1 MSREARPPVKSSPV
15 LVREEPEVQESAPA
29 APPVNA
35 RGIALTVLAV
45 AASILLIRY
54 MQDVLIPFVLAGLVF
69 YALDPLVDRLER
81 LRVPRSLGAAFA
93 ILLIVGATVA
103 TAYVLK
109 DDALRVLEDLPAAAQ
124 KMRAQLAESSGQ
136 EPGVLEKVQ
145 DAAREIEET
154 AAAAASPEPSSPR
167 GVQSV
172 RVEEPAF
179 NATDYVWWTSM
190 GALTLLGQ
198 AALVLFLTYFLLV
211 YDDLFKR
218 KLVESIGPRLTQK
231 KITVQILNDIA
242 WQIERFLLVQILT
255 SVVVGVATGVV
266 LWWIGLSYPWV
277 WAVAAGVFNIVP
289 YFGPLV
295 VAAGL
300 GIVGFLQF
308 GTMSMALGIAGAA
321 MLITTIEG
329 YWLTPALMRRVA
341 QMNRIA
347 IFAGILFWSWMWG
360 IAGMLLAIPMMV
372 VLKAVCDRVEDLQP
386 FGSMLGE

>member
-1 MSREARPPVKSSPV
+1 MKLGRPVTSSSTPAHDE
-15 LVREEPEVQESAPA
+15 RDVQESGPA
-29 APPVNA
+29 ATQVDA

-45 AASILLIRY
+45 AASILLVRY
-54 MQDVLIPFVLAGLVF
+54 MQDVLIPFILAGLVF

-81 LRVPRSLGAAFA
+81 LRVPRSLGAACA
-93 ILLIVGATVA
+93 ILLVLGGTVA

-109 DDALRVLEDLPAAAQ
+109 DDALRVIEDLPAAAQ
-124 KMRAQLAESSGQ
+124 KMRAQLADDSSE

-154 AAAAASPEPSSPR
+154 AAAAASPEPSPPQ

-172 RVEEPAF
+172 RVEAPTF
-179 NATDYVWWTSM
+179 NASDYVWWTSM

-218 KLVESIGPRLTQK
+218 KLIENIGPRLAQK

-255 SVVVGVATGVV
+255 SVVVAVATGVM
-266 LWWIGLSYPWV
+266 LWWVGLSYPWV
-277 WAVAAGVFNIVP
+277 WGVAAGVFNIVP

-300 GIVGFLQF
+300 GVVGFLQF
-308 GTMSMALGIAGAA
+308 GTMSMALGVAGMA

-329 YWLTPALMRRVA
+329 YWLTPGLMRRVA

-360 IAGMLLAIPMMV
+360 ISGMLLAIPMMV
-372 VLKAVCDRVEDLQP
+372 VMKAVCDRVEDLQP
-386 FGSMLGE
+386 IGNMLGE

>member
-1 MSREARPPVKSSPV
+1 MPV
-15 LVREEPEVQESAPA
+15 RNEPDPQPSAPPA
-29 APPVNA
+29 TQVDA

-69 YALDPLVDRLER
+69 YALDPLVDRLEH

-93 ILLIVGATVA
+93 IFLVVGGIAATV
-103 TAYVLK
+103 YVLR
-109 DDALRVLEDLPAAAQ
+109 DDALRVIEDLPAAAQ
-124 KMRAQLAESSGQ
+124 KMRAQLADDPDA

-154 AAAAASPEPSSPR
+154 AAAAASPEPSPPQ

-179 NATDYVWWTSM
+179 NAADYVWWTSM
-190 GALTLLGQ
+190 GAITLLGQ

-218 KLVESIGPRLTQK
+218 KLIENVGPRLTQK

-255 SVVVGVATGVV
+255 SIVVGVATALV

-277 WAVAAGVFNIVP
+277 WGVAAGIFNIVP

-308 GTMSMALGIAGAA
+308 ESMSMALGIAGMA

-360 IAGMLLAIPMMV
+360 IPGMLLAIPMMV
-372 VLKAVCDRVEDLQP
+372 VMKAVCDRVEDLQP
-386 FGSMLGE
+386 IGNMLGE

>member
-1 MSREARPPVKSSPV
+1 MTRSSLPVRTDPDPQTSGPPATQVD
-15 LVREEPEVQESAPA
+15 
-29 APPVNA
+29 A

-69 YALDPLVDRLER
+69 YALDPLVDRLEH

-93 ILLIVGATVA
+93 IFLVVGGIAATV
-103 TAYVLK
+103 YVLR
-109 DDALRVLEDLPAAAQ
+109 DDALRVIEDLPAAAQ
-124 KMRAQLAESSGQ
+124 KMRAQLADDSDA

-154 AAAAASPEPSSPR
+154 AAAAASPAPPSPE
-167 GVQSV
+167 GVERV
-172 RVEEPAF
+172 RVETPAF

-190 GALTLLGQ
+190 GAIALLGQ

-255 SVVVGVATGVV
+255 SVVVGVATALV

-277 WAVAAGVFNIVP
+277 WGVAAGIFNIVP

-308 GTMSMALGIAGAA
+308 GSMPMAIGIAGMA

-360 IAGMLLAIPMMV
+360 IPGMLLAIPMMV
-372 VLKAVCDRVEDLQP
+372 VMKAVCDRVEDLQP
-386 FGSMLGE
+386 IGNMLGE